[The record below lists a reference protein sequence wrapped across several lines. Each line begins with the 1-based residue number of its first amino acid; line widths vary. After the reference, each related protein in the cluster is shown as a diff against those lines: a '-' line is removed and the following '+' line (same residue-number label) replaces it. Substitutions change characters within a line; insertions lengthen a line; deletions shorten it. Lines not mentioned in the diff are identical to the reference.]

1 MNLRR
6 SELLLL
12 KEKIEEFDRIIIFRH
27 ESPDY
32 DAKGSQFGLAYWL
45 RHNFPNKE
53 VLTLGYTNVTI
64 GRGLYPKPDNLS
76 DEEIESKEFLAIVVD
91 TANSSRISDQ
101 RYKKAKYVIKI
112 DHHPKNDQYGDLN
125 IITTKAAATS
135 ELIYKIITHPIFKGY
150 SLEKE
155 SAKFL
160 YSGLVG
166 DTGRF
171 QNSSTTPYSLHVGA
185 KLLEFGFD
193 VQNEVYMGLYG
204 KSINDFK
211 VMKKIFD
218 NYKVSPKGV
227 AYYHLNKDELKELN
241 LDSDQVKIYLYL
253 FSYCE
258 EVKIWVSF
266 AEDTRTNDW
275 RASIRSRD
283 IVINKVAAK
292 YNGGGHKV
300 ASGARPKTYGETLKL
315 ISDLE
320 NLL

>member
-45 RHNFPNKE
+45 RHNFPKKE
-53 VLTLGYTNVTI
+53 IFTLGYTNVTL

-76 DEEIESKEFLAIVVD
+76 DEELKSKDFLAIVVD
-91 TANSSRISDQ
+91 TANSSRVSDK
-101 RYKKAKYVIKI
+101 RYKMAKYVVKI
-112 DHHPKNDQYGDLN
+112 DHHPKIEQYGDLN
-125 IITTKAAATS
+125 IVTTKAAAAS
-135 ELIYKIITHPIFKGY
+135 ELIYKIVTHPIFKGY
-150 SLEKE
+150 SLEKD

-171 QNSSTTPYSLHVGA
+171 QNSSTTPYSLYAGS

-211 VMKKIFD
+211 IMKKIFD

-227 AYYHLNKDELKELN
+227 AYYHLDKDELKELN

-283 IVINKVAAK
+283 IVINGVAAK

-300 ASGARPKTYGETLKL
+300 ASGARPKTYEDTLKL
-315 ISDLE
+315 IIDLD